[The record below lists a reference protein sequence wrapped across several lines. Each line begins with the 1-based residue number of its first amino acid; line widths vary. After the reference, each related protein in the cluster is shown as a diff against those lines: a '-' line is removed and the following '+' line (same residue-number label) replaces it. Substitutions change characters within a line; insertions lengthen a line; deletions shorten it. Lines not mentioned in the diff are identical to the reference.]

1 MIIDESVNQDKAAI
15 GKDMFTRRQF
25 LLTASTTGVCATL
38 GLPIDPTS
46 AATTKGISY
55 GAKKL
60 DIYSPTGKT
69 GRPIMIFVHGGAW
82 ALGNRGQVGRKPK
95 FFTRAGIVFASVSYS
110 LYPAANAM
118 TQAKQVAQAVAFIHK
133 NAERFGGDP
142 DRIILMGHSAGCHLA
157 SLATLSGLVPN
168 IRGLICNDTGAYD
181 LHYLAKVNGGSLP
194 VIYAAPFRKRKF
206 WTEWSPITYSANNAG
221 LPLMVPWS
229 GGRNRDRI
237 TANYIGRLRSHN
249 ADVTP
254 FDGTSYSHLSINKAV
269 GKRGDRLTNAILEFV
284 TYAFDK
290 PICAPP
296 SQIVDNRC
304 VVNG

>member
-1 MIIDESVNQDKAAI
+1 
-15 GKDMFTRRQF
+15 MFTRRQF
-25 LLTASTTGVCATL
+25 ILAASTTGICATL
-38 GLPIDPTS
+38 GLPNNS
-46 AATTKGISY
+46 AFAATTKGISY

-95 FFTRAGIVFASVSYS
+95 FFTRAGFVFASVSYS

-118 TQAKQVAQAVAFIHK
+118 TQAKQIAQAVAFIRD

-157 SLATLSGLVPN
+157 SLATLSGMVPN

-194 VIYAAPFRKRKF
+194 LIYAAPFRKRKF

-229 GGRNRDRI
+229 GGRNRDHI

-254 FDGTSYSHLSINKAV
+254 FDGTSYSHLSINKAI
-269 GKRGDRLTNAILEFV
+269 GKKGDRLTNAILQFV
-284 TYAFDK
+284 TKAFDK
-290 PICAPP
+290 PVCAPP
-296 SQIVDNRC
+296 AQVVENECLVD
-304 VVNG
+304 G